1 MKRKRPVQPP
11 APAPAPAP
19 EAEPLP
25 ALWERPAWTGVCC
38 ALFALLL
45 FFAMNLQTGR
55 MSLVLAALA
64 AALCIGRGPLRRF
77 RERLGVP
84 VLGLAAYALMGG
96 FAAIYSPFGND
107 AVMDFYKLLAA
118 FAVAVVLLARFDK
131 KHVRGLLWGIAAV
144 CAVNALLCIDIVGE
158 GPLFGLFRAGME
170 ALGGTFEAAVE
181 SSAGL
186 RLNGI
191 YNDAN
196 LTGAILGPA
205 ALVSL
210 YLAHTEEGLKGRG
223 LACLLL
229 GVNAVGFLTAM
240 SRGAILC
247 LALAAPVYLLAEGK
261 GGRLSLFLLMLFAG
275 AAGAL
280 CGFLVMRTT
289 GTPAAMLPAAAAG
302 GLIFLADWL
311 LGRRLA
317 GFLETHKLAAG
328 MACALLAAGAAVCGV
343 VALRTTKPFAFTE
356 FSQNGVMQRAAVLEP
371 GDYALSGDWDF
382 GESARVQIYSR
393 NREQALMQTQTSL
406 YNGSWDGAEFTVPEG
421 TVRVYF
427 QFWGE
432 PGDEIRAVRLSNGA
446 EIPAAYRYLPEGVA
460 QRLHEGLFTGNS
472 FLQRAQYDKDA
483 WALFLRS
490 PLIGH
495 GLSATEGLYTSV
507 QPFYYE
513 SLYVHNFLLQAMTDM
528 GLLGLAALLAL
539 VLGSAWLLLR
549 RLREGRDPL
558 AAALLACWVMFN
570 SHSLMEINYS
580 VRPFQCLCFALLV
593 LPVLLYGRPLPE
605 KAAKWGGA
613 VLNAAI
619 VLYLAVFTALLL
631 SHRQVAREAR
641 EFSTSS
647 RTEFLETLESYIRRD
662 VFDREDY
669 YLSYIGSAPENA
681 SRYAGNVQRY
691 VKALRRS
698 GTYPAC
704 SGLARYYYLP
714 RGQYEELFACS
725 REAIAQ
731 EASNKDSWNL
741 QLEFY
746 RNEVLPA
753 AGEARM
759 DEAAAGFLALR
770 DYLEDYSAGRLEE
783 IRLTKENRAFLNA
796 VGGAVESGLS
806 GGELFRYLTEE
817 QGYGQAKE

>member
-1 MKRKRPVQPP
+1 MKRKKPVQPP
-11 APAPAPAP
+11 APAPAP
-19 EAEPLP
+19 EAKPLP
-25 ALWERPAWTGVCC
+25 ALWERPAWDAARC

-45 FFAMNLQTGR
+45 FSAMNLQTGR
-55 MSLVLAALA
+55 MSLILAVLA

-107 AVMDFYKLLAA
+107 GVMDFYKLLAA
-118 FAVAVVLLARFDK
+118 FAVAVILLARFDK

-158 GPLFGLFRAGME
+158 GPLFGVFRAGME
-170 ALGGTFEAAVE
+170 ALGGNFESAVE

-186 RLNGI
+186 RFNGI

-205 ALVSL
+205 ALISL
-210 YLAHTEEGLKGRG
+210 YLVHSEEALKKRG

-247 LALAAPVYLLAEGK
+247 LALAAPAYLLAEGK
-261 GGRLSLFLLMLFAG
+261 GGRLSLLLLMLFAG
-275 AAGAL
+275 TAGAL
-280 CGFLVMRTT
+280 CGVLAMRTA
-289 GTPAAMLPAAAAG
+289 GTPAAMLAAIAAG
-302 GLIFLADWL
+302 ALTFLADWL
-311 LGRRLA
+311 AGRRLA
-317 GFLETHKLAAG
+317 GFLEANKLAAG
-328 MACALLAAGAAVCGV
+328 AACALLAAGAVACGA
-343 VALRTTKPFAFTE
+343 VALRAEKPFVFTE
-356 FSQNGVMQRAAVLEP
+356 FSRNGIMFRSAVLAP
-371 GDYALSGDWDF
+371 GEYALSGDWDY
-382 GESARVQIYSR
+382 GEAAQVEVYSR
-393 NREQALMQTQTSL
+393 SREQSLLNKEESL
-406 YNGSWDGAEFTVPEG
+406 YRGPWDGAAFTVPEG
-421 TVRVYF
+421 AVRVYF

-432 PGDEIRAVRLSNGA
+432 PGDEVRSLRLSNGA
-446 EIPAAYRYLPEGVA
+446 KIPAAYRFLPEGVA
-460 QRLHEGLFTGNS
+460 RRLHEGLFTGHS
-472 FLQRAQYDKDA
+472 YLERVQFDKDA
-483 WALFLRS
+483 WKLFLQS

-507 QPFYYE
+507 QPYYYE

-558 AAALLACWVMFN
+558 AAALLACWVMLN

-580 VRPFQCLCFALLV
+580 VRPFQCLCFALLL
-593 LPVLLYGRPLPE
+593 LPVPLYGRPLPE
-605 KAAKWGGA
+605 KAAKRGGA
-613 VLNAAI
+613 VLNAAV

-631 SHRQVAREAR
+631 SHRQVLREAR

-647 RTEFLETLESYIRRD
+647 RTEFLETLEGFIRRD

-669 YLSYIGSAPENA
+669 YLSYVGNAPGNV

-714 RGQYEELFACS
+714 RGEYAELFACS
-725 REAIAQ
+725 REGIAQ
-731 EASNKDSWNL
+731 EASNRDSWNL

-753 AGEARM
+753 AGEAHM

-770 DYLEDYSAGRLEE
+770 DYLEDCNVGRLEE
-783 IRLTKENRAFLNA
+783 IVLTRENRAFLDA
-796 VGGAVESGLS
+796 VSEAVESGLS
-806 GGELFRYLTEE
+806 GGELFRYLTGEL
-817 QGYGQAKE
+817 GYGQTEG

>member
-1 MKRKRPVQPP
+1 MKRKKPVQP
-11 APAPAPAP
+11 PAPAP
-19 EAEPLP
+19 EAEPLV
-25 ALWERPAWTGVCC
+25 ALWERPAWDAARC
-38 ALFALLL
+38 ALFALAL
-45 FFAMNLQTGR
+45 FSAMNLQTGR
-55 MSLVLAALA
+55 MSLILAALA
-64 AALCIGRGPLRRF
+64 AALCVGRGPLRRF
-77 RERLGVP
+77 RERLGV
-84 VLGLAAYALMGG
+84 VTLGLAAYALMGG
-96 FAAIYSPFGND
+96 LAAIYSPFENN
-107 AVMDFYKLLAA
+107 AAAEFYKLLAA
-118 FAVAVVLLARFDK
+118 FAVAAVLLARFDK
-131 KHVRGLLWGIAAV
+131 KDVRGLLWGIAAV

-158 GPLFGLFRAGME
+158 GPLFGAFRAVTE
-170 ALGGTFEAAVE
+170 ALGGNFADAVKG
-181 SSAGL
+181 SAGT
-186 RLNGI
+186 RFGGI

-247 LALAAPVYLLAEGK
+247 LALAAAVYLLAEGK
-261 GGRLSLFLLMLFAG
+261 GGRLPLFLLMLFAG

-280 CGFLVMRTT
+280 CGFLAMRTA
-289 GTPAAMLPAAAAG
+289 GTPAAMLAAVAAG
-302 GLIFLADWL
+302 ALIFLADWL

-317 GFLETHKLAAG
+317 GFLEARKLAAG
-328 MACALLAAGAAVCGV
+328 AACALLAAGIAVCGV
-343 VALRTTKPFAFTE
+343 VALRATKPFAFTE
-356 FSQNGVMQRAAVLEP
+356 YSQDGVMSRSAVLEP
-371 GDYALSGDWDF
+371 GEYALSGDWEY
-382 GESARVQIYSR
+382 GEAARVLVYSR
-393 NREQALMQTQTSL
+393 SEEQALLDTASTL
-406 YNGSWDGAEFTVPEG
+406 YNGPWDGAAFTVPEG
-421 TVRVYF
+421 ALRVYF

-432 PGDEIRAVRLSNGA
+432 PGDEVRSVRLSSGA
-446 EIPAAYRYLPEGVA
+446 ELPTAYRYLPESA
-460 QRLHEGLFTGNS
+460 ARRLHEGLFTGRS
-472 FLQRAQYDKDA
+472 YLQRVQYNKDA
-483 WALFLRS
+483 WKLFLRS

-507 QPFYYE
+507 QPYYYE

-539 VLGSAWLLLR
+539 VLGSAWLPLR

-558 AAALLACWVMFN
+558 AAALLACWVMLN
-570 SHSLMEINYS
+570 SHSLMEINWS
-580 VRPFQCLCFALLV
+580 VRPFQCLCFALLL

-613 VLNAAI
+613 ALNAAV
-619 VLYLAVFTALLL
+619 VLYLAVFAALLL

-647 RTEFLETLESYIRRD
+647 RTEFLEQLESYIRRD

-669 YLSYIGSAPENA
+669 YLSYIGNAPANA
-681 SRYAGNVQRY
+681 GRYAGNVQRY

-714 RGQYEELFACS
+714 RGEYAELFACS
-725 REAIAQ
+725 REGVAQ
-731 EASNKDSWNL
+731 EASSRDSWNL

-770 DYLEDYSAGRLEE
+770 DYLEDYSEGRLEE
-783 IRLTKENRAFLNA
+783 IALTEENRAFLDA
-796 VGGAVESGLS
+796 VSEAVESGLS
-806 GGELFRYLTEE
+806 GGELFRYLTGEP
-817 QGYGQAKE
+817 GYGQAEG